1 MTTPT
6 EGAGSVAYPSS
17 RPDPFNEDG
26 PDYTRV
32 TTPVLVVT
40 PHPDDAESGAG
51 GLIAKWTRQGRK
63 VVLVVCTNGAHG
75 TSDRSVRPEDL
86 ARTREAEQLESV
98 KVLGLD
104 DVVFLRQPDQGLEDT
119 NEFREMIVRQ
129 IRIHRPETLLTI
141 DPNRRYIRHPDHM
154 MTGRVTLD
162 AVFPYSRDHL
172 AYPEHLAQGLEPHK
186 VREVYMWGSE
196 EPDTYIDVTDT
207 FQTKLDALHKHYS
220 QVGEGWELREVR
232 ARTRYEQV
240 GKKIGVEFAEQFKRL
255 EIF

>member
-1 MTTPT
+1 
-6 EGAGSVAYPSS
+6 
-17 RPDPFNEDG
+17 
-26 PDYTRV
+26 
-32 TTPVLVVT
+32 
-40 PHPDDAESGAG
+40 
-51 GLIAKWTRQGRK
+51 
-63 VVLVVCTNGAHG
+63 
-75 TSDRSVRPEDL
+75 
-86 ARTREAEQLESV
+86 
-98 KVLGLD
+98 
-104 DVVFLRQPDQGLEDT
+104 
-119 NEFREMIVRQ
+119 
-129 IRIHRPETLLTI
+129 
-141 DPNRRYIRHPDHM
+141 M